1 MSITILDVHSVVYG
15 AHKGNPI
22 YKCGFPVAGIA
33 KVFGILNG
41 SINREDFALCFDGDN
56 IIKKELYP
64 EYKANRIPD
73 YSVYAQIDFL
83 KELLDLCNIP
93 YFYNKELEA
102 DDYIYTLCHDLSLL
116 SNGEEKI
123 SVLSDDRDMAC
134 CVTENINLRN
144 ITTNG
149 KSITKDNF
157 CSRAITDK
165 NIAFNTILLYKLFYG
180 DKSDNY
186 TGLKIPGL
194 SYDVLSSIVIDTLE
208 PYIESGEFCEI
219 QYSDYEVF
227 CLIVDGIDFISEAD
241 KEALKH
247 HARLVYP
254 YRVPLGELT
263 LKEYYNESLKIPLYK
278 VHRKMGV
285 FSAKQVSTSTFYDIC
300 NTLGVSRKGNE
311 SQNLLDRLSMKAK
324 ALSEGDF
331 IASKVI
337 SKKIEK
343 PQVGKLVNMRIDEDL
358 FS

>member
-300 NTLGVSRKGNE
+300 ISLGVSRYGN
-311 SQNLLDRLSMKAK
+311 
-324 ALSEGDF
+324 
-331 IASKVI
+331 
-337 SKKIEK
+337 
-343 PQVGKLVNMRIDEDL
+343 
-358 FS
+358 